1 MRHLLLM
8 LGSACGLLTA
18 CMVHPAANEVPQVE
32 LIPKVTAEHIHL
44 RAVLHSRSARPVA
57 LVDHYGFVT
66 LNVSSAVGPNR
77 FGGCAFIIR
86 ERADWNQVK
95 MLSAD
100 QPLILE
106 TSIPYHRMPNGW
118 WLSNSAGGR
127 SQVDYLTWNRQLK
140 ATFRYSV
147 DRKSLPR
154 FWWLSGKRFLASPLE
169 TDLAFQLTR

>member
-1 MRHLLLM
+1 MRHLLFL
-8 LGSACGLLTA
+8 LGSACSLLMS
-18 CMVHPAANEVPQVE
+18 CSVCPVSNEVPQVE

-44 RAVLHSRSARPVA
+44 RAVLHSRSTRSVA

-77 FGGCAFIIR
+77 FGSCAFIIR
-86 ERADWNQVK
+86 KRADWNQVK

-118 WLSNSAGGR
+118 LLSNSASGR
-127 SQVDYLTWNRQLK
+127 SQVDYLTWDRQLK

-169 TDLAFQLTR
+169 KDLTFQLKP